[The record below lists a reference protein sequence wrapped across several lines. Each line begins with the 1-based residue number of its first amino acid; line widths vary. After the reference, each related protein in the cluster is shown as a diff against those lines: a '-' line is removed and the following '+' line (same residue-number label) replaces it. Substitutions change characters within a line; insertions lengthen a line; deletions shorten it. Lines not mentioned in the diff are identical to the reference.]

1 MVIGCTIREVDEPM
15 AAVLWCEEIELQI
28 TRRYRMGISGIAS
41 RISGL
46 HGACSV
52 MGRK

>member
-28 TRRYRMGISGIAS
+28 IRQYRIGNIRHWFANIGLARRVLGYGP
-41 RISGL
+41 
-46 HGACSV
+46 
-52 MGRK
+52 